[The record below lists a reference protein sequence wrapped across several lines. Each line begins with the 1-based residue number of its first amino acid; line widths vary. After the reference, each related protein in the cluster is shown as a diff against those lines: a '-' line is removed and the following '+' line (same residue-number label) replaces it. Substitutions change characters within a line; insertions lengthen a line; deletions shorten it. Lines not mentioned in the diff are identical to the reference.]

1 MIDADKIDAILSHL
15 RQYVDQLRQL
25 ALFSFDELATDMV
38 KLGAAKY
45 YLQVAV
51 ESCIDAA
58 NHIIASEGFR
68 SPESYVDSFSV
79 LAERGIVD
87 QDFLPTLHQMARLRN
102 RLVHL
107 YWEVDAFALHTILQ
121 DNLDDFDRYRG
132 DIYRFVQQSQA
143 GSRKT
148 DH

>member
-1 MIDADKIDAILSHL
+1 MIDVDKIDSILSHL
-15 RQYVDQLRQL
+15 ELYVDQLQQL
-25 ALFSFDELATDMV
+25 AELPFDELANDMV

-79 LAERGIVD
+79 LAENGIVD
-87 QDFLPTLHQMARLRN
+87 QNFLLTLHKMARLRN

-107 YWEVDAFALHTILQ
+107 YWEVDVAMLYGILKE
-121 DNLDDFDRYRG
+121 NLDDFDQYRSH
-132 DIYRFVQQSQA
+132 IYRFVRQS
-143 GSRKT
+143 
-148 DH
+148 